1 MEYIDYWVQ
10 RGTLLPTLKDGESAT
25 PAPWT
30 KLKVAIFLD
39 YIGAIG
45 GGERVAL
52 MLARALQADI
62 ITTDV
67 SSDAIKRL
75 GYGDVK
81 IRSLGRTIKLP
92 PFKQI
97 SASLSFALCDFSH
110 EYDFFIF
117 SGNWSHYAAR
127 KHHPNLWY
135 CYTPVRAFYDL
146 RKVTI
151 ARQPNVV
158 MRILADL
165 WVRTHSWFDQRSVR
179 NLDRVVAISST
190 VQQRIREFHNISS
203 EVIYPPVDT
212 KRFRCEGYGDFWLS
226 VNRIYPE
233 KRIELQF
240 RVFRELPEERL
251 VVIGGYAEGDH
262 AAKYYEKLVRDIP
275 DNVEIRGAVTEEE
288 LIDLYAQC
296 KGLICTAEDE
306 DFGLTP
312 IEAMASGKPVV
323 AVNEGG
329 FRETVVHGETGLLV
343 EAKRDE
349 LVKALKEI
357 AGDPERYKK
366 RCMERA
372 KEFDTSV
379 FLKRFRKLIPLI

>member
-1 MEYIDYWVQ
+1 
-10 RGTLLPTLKDGESAT
+10 
-25 PAPWT
+25 
-30 KLKVAIFLD
+30 
-39 YIGAIG
+39 
-45 GGERVAL
+45 

-67 SSDAIKRL
+67 SPEAVQRL

-81 IRSLGRTIKLP
+81 IRSLGKTVKLP

-97 SASLSFALCDFSH
+97 SASILFAACDFSQ

-146 RKVTI
+146 REATI
-151 ARQPNVV
+151 ARQANAL
-158 MRILADL
+158 MRVLADL
-165 WVRTHSWFDQRSVR
+165 WIRTHSWFDQRSVR
-179 NLDRVVAISST
+179 NLDRVVAISAT
-190 VQQRIREFHNISS
+190 VQQRIQRFHNRSS
-203 EVIYPPVDT
+203 VVIYPPVDT
-212 KRFRCEGYGDFWLS
+212 RRFRCDGYGDFWLS

-233 KRIELQF
+233 KRIDLQF
-240 RVFRELPEERL
+240 EVFRELPEEKL
-251 VVIGGYAEGDH
+251 VVIGGYAQGDH
-262 AAKYYEKLVRDIP
+262 AARYYEKLLRDIP
-275 DNVEIRGAVTEEE
+275 ANVEMRGAVTEEE

-312 IEAMASGKPVV
+312 VEAMASGKPVV

-329 FRETVVHGETGLLV
+329 FRETLVHGKTGLLV

-357 AGDPERYKK
+357 AGDPERYKTG
-366 RCMERA
+366 CMERA
-372 KEFDTSV
+372 MEFDTSV
-379 FLKRFRKLIPLI
+379 FLKEFRKLIPVI

>member
-1 MEYIDYWVQ
+1 M
-10 RGTLLPTLKDGESAT
+10 PHAT
-25 PAPWT
+25 FP
-30 KLKVAIFLD
+30 
-39 YIGAIG
+39 
-45 GGERVAL
+45 
-52 MLARALQADI
+52 
-62 ITTDV
+62 
-67 SSDAIKRL
+67 S
-75 GYGDVK
+75 
-81 IRSLGRTIKLP
+81 
-92 PFKQI
+92 
-97 SASLSFALCDFSH
+97 

-146 RKVTI
+146 REATI
-151 ARQPNVV
+151 ARQANAM
-158 MRILADL
+158 MRVLADL
-165 WVRTHSWFDQRSVR
+165 WIRTHSWFDQRSVR
-179 NLDRVVAISST
+179 NLDRVVAISTT
-190 VQQRIREFHNISS
+190 VQQRIREFHNRSS

-212 KRFRCEGYGDFWLS
+212 KRFRCDGYGDFWLS

-233 KRIELQF
+233 KRIDLQF

-275 DNVEIRGAVTEEE
+275 GNVEMRGAVTEEE

-343 EAKRDE
+343 DADRDE

-357 AGDPERYKK
+357 TGDPERYKEK
-366 RCMERA
+366 CMERA
-372 KEFDTSV
+372 REFDTSV
-379 FLKRFRKLIPLI
+379 FLERFRKLML